1 MTNQTDRYNILSN
14 FQHIKPSYENFIHKK
29 VLNSDY
35 LVAIPYG
42 KKCFVW
48 FTMVDDVPTC
58 LVIEFNRNQIKET
71 QIVTACFSPSLS
83 YGTILY
89 GTLFNSNNNNFFT
102 IEDIFSYKGSVV
114 ERICWGDKMRQIN
127 AMLNN
132 DLKQVSYNK
141 SFLVFGLPLMSKTN
155 EDLERRIPT
164 LGYKIKS
171 VQFKLFN
178 KINYYLSI
186 NYETYV
192 TQSVNTTSPCKQP
205 YSNYK
210 PMVQQPY
217 SKPTIIKQH
226 HAPKELTLL
235 VKPDIAED
243 IYYLYCLDNARKE
256 HKLGVAHIP
265 DYNSSV
271 MMNKLF
277 RNIKENTNLDALEE
291 SDDDEEFENVEVDKF
306 VRLNESYKMTCK
318 YNYKFKKWE
327 PFKLADNK
335 STVTSLRECF

>member
-14 FQHIKPSYENFIHKK
+14 FQHIKPSYENVIHKK
-29 VLNSDY
+29 IFNSDY
-35 LVAIPYG
+35 LVAIPCG

-48 FTMVDDVPTC
+48 FTMVDDAPTC

-71 QIVTACFSPSLS
+71 QIATACFSPSLS

-89 GTLFNSNNNNFFT
+89 GTLFNSNNNFFT

-155 EDLERRIPT
+155 EDLAQMIPT

-192 TQSVNTTSPCKQP
+192 TQSVNTTSHCKQP
-205 YSNYK
+205 YSK
-210 PMVQQPY
+210 PTVQQQY
-217 SKPTIIKQH
+217 SKPTIIKQRH
-226 HAPKELTLL
+226 TPKELTFL

-243 IYYLYCLDNARKE
+243 IYYLYCLDNERKE
-256 HKLGVAHIP
+256 HKLGLAHIP

-318 YNYKFKKWE
+318 LNYKFKKWE
-327 PFKLADNK
+327 PFKLADRK
-335 STVTSLRECF
+335 STIASMSECF

>member
-1 MTNQTDRYNILSN
+1 MTHQTDKYNILSN
-14 FQHIKPSYENFIHKK
+14 FQHIKPSYENVIHKK
-29 VLNSDY
+29 IFNSDY

-48 FTMVDDVPTC
+48 FTMVDDTPTC

-132 DLKQVSYNK
+132 DLKQISYNK

-155 EDLERRIPT
+155 EDLERRIPV

-192 TQSVNTTSPCKQP
+192 TQSVNITSRCKQP
-205 YSNYK
+205 YSK
-210 PMVQQPY
+210 PTVQQPY
-217 SKPTIIKQH
+217 SKPTIIKQR

-235 VKPDIAED
+235 VKPDVAED
-243 IYYLYCLDNARKE
+243 IYHLHCLDNARKE

-306 VRLNESYKMTCK
+306 VRLNESYKMRCK
-318 YNYKFKKWE
+318 FNYKFKKWE

-335 STVTSLRECF
+335 SIVASLNECF